1 MDVPP
6 VLTLG
11 DSGKRKGR
19 KERETGRCECLT
31 FLFGLNPK
39 RFVEEP
45 ARDSVCPSRLALNLP
60 PPCSVP
66 WETDLRVTVRFLYPL
81 LPFCIGQRWG
91 GRKWEAQR
99 HRRGQE
105 RAGERGGNGDL

>member
-11 DSGKRKGR
+11 DSGTRKGR
-19 KERETGRCECLT
+19 KEREAGSCECLT

-45 ARDSVCPSRLALNLP
+45 ARDSACPSRPALHLP
-60 PPCSVP
+60 PP
-66 WETDLRVTVRFLYPL
+66 WETDLRITVRFLYPSASFL
-81 LPFCIGQRWG
+81 HWPTVGWWG
-91 GRKWEAQR
+91 VGSKAP
-99 HRRGQE
+99 QE
-105 RAGERGGNGDL
+105 RAGERGGNGDPDCLPP

>member
-11 DSGKRKGR
+11 DSGKRKRR
-19 KERETGRCECLT
+19 KEREAGRCECLAC
-31 FLFGLNPK
+31 LFGLNPK

-45 ARDSVCPSRLALNLP
+45 ARDSVCPSRPALNLP

-66 WETDLRVTVRFLYPL
+66 WETDLRITVRFLYASASFLHWPTV
-81 LPFCIGQRWG
+81 GW
-91 GRKWEAQR
+91 
-99 HRRGQE
+99 
-105 RAGERGGNGDL
+105 